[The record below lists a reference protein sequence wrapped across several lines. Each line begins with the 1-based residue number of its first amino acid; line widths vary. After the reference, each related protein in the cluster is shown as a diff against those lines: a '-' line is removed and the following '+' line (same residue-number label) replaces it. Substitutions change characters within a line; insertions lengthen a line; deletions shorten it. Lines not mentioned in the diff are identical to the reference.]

1 MPAYYNELLQSS
13 ALDRCMARVKKM
25 MNWDEKFPC
34 RDMGNGK
41 VRGVGVAMAMQGS
54 GISNVDVGSVTIKVN
69 DDGFYAMTI
78 GAADMGTGCDT
89 TLAQIAADCLNCDLD
104 NIIVYGSDT
113 DVSPY
118 DSGSYASSTAYI
130 TGGAVVKACD
140 SLKKRILK
148 RRFPIV
154 TTSRGRV
161 GF

>member
-1 MPAYYNELLQSS
+1 MDPVYLRESNMGQQGQRMPAYYNELLQSS

-89 TLAQIAADCLNCDLD
+89 TLAQIAADCINCD
-104 NIIVYGSDT
+104 
-113 DVSPY
+113 
-118 DSGSYASSTAYI
+118 
-130 TGGAVVKACD
+130 
-140 SLKKRILK
+140 
-148 RRFPIV
+148 
-154 TTSRGRV
+154 
-161 GF
+161 

>member
-1 MPAYYNELLQSS
+1 
-13 ALDRCMARVKKM
+13 
-25 MNWDEKFPC
+25 
-34 RDMGNGK
+34 MGNGK

-118 DSGSYASSTAYI
+118 
-130 TGGAVVKACD
+130 VRVPMHPVPP
-140 SLKKRILK
+140 ILLE
-148 RRFPIV
+148 V
-154 TTSRGRV
+154 QL
-161 GF
+161 